1 MKAASF
7 QAVLSNQYLYAALHL
22 HPGRPKGRFKRS
34 PLSPGSN
41 DILLLPPSDPNS
53 WTRTGFGPPARGS
66 APSTSSGVD
75 LQASG
80 LVLVTN
86 HRLGWRTWG
95 NCSLASIR
103 FPFGCALNMLTLAT
117 CTNSLAR
124 ASGRTQQHRSV
135 SLDCSSGNVVSF
147 VPLLS
152 VTHSFQALLTPFK
165 GFSFSFPSRYSC
177 AIGFGM
183 YLGFPRNERN
193 VRQQYPMQ
201 PTLDTPNRPS

>member
-1 MKAASF
+1 MAASKPTSPLSKDTN
-7 QAVLSNQYLYAALHL
+7 AVLFTLRNHLWTLTVHRVLSLSEMRLTRIPPLWTSTTDVNSEFDKRAVSFQTVPSNQYLYTTSHL

-86 HRLGWRTWG
+86 H
-95 NCSLASIR
+95 
-103 FPFGCALNMLTLAT
+103 
-117 CTNSLAR
+117 
-124 ASGRTQQHRSV
+124 
-135 SLDCSSGNVVSF
+135 
-147 VPLLS
+147 
-152 VTHSFQALLTPFK
+152 
-165 GFSFSFPSRYSC
+165 
-177 AIGFGM
+177 
-183 YLGFPRNERN
+183 
-193 VRQQYPMQ
+193 
-201 PTLDTPNRPS
+201 

>member
-1 MKAASF
+1 MRLTRIPPLWTSTTDTTSEFDMKAVSF
-7 QAVLSNQYLYAALHL
+7 RTVLSNQYLYAAPHL

-86 HRLGWRTWG
+86 HRLKWQTWDLATLRLFGFPSSAHLTCLPSPRAQTPSLVLQDVRGNTDRTP
-95 NCSLASIR
+95 SLALQASSFLSCRLSPSPNCFRR
-103 FPFGCALNMLTLAT
+103 F
-117 CTNSLAR
+117 
-124 ASGRTQQHRSV
+124 
-135 SLDCSSGNVVSF
+135 
-147 VPLLS
+147 
-152 VTHSFQALLTPFK
+152 
-165 GFSFSFPSRYSC
+165 
-177 AIGFGM
+177 
-183 YLGFPRNERN
+183 
-193 VRQQYPMQ
+193 
-201 PTLDTPNRPS
+201 